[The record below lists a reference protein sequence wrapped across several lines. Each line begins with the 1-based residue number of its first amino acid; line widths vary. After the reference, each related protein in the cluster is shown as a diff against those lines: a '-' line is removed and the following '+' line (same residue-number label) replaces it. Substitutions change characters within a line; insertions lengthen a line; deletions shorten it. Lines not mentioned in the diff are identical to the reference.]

1 MKGLSVRHVHPLSL
15 LIIKIVV
22 DVKNGPLYMR
32 IRLTSLAKGGAEL
45 SGAKGRSSLQC

>member
-1 MKGLSVRHVHPLSL
+1 MKGLSVRHVHPLS

-45 SGAKGRSSLQC
+45 SGAKGRSSFQC